1 MDKLTEAKENGI
13 KAAASARTLQD
24 LDAVRV
30 NFLGKKGIFAEFMKE
45 LASLSKEER
54 PARGAVINAVK
65 QEVVAAFEAKR
76 AEIEEHELNEKLR
89 AETVDITLPGRHRE
103 IGNIHPVSRTIE
115 RIEDL
120 FGAMGFKTVGGPEI
134 EDDYHNF
141 DALNLPPHHPARAS
155 HDTFMLDNGLLLRS
169 QTSSVQIR
177 VMEKVKPPI
186 RIIAPGRV
194 YRNDYDMT
202 HTPMFHQV
210 EGLLVEEH
218 TSFAELKGTLYEF
231 LRNFFE
237 EELEVR
243 FRPSYFPF
251 TEPSAEVDV
260 KRKGGKWLEVLGCGM
275 VHPNVLKNVGIDTEK
290 YRGFAFGMGVERLT
304 MLRYGVNDLRAFFEN
319 DLRFLKQFA

>member
-1 MDKLTEAKENGI
+1 MDKLEEAKNNGV
-13 KAAASARTLQD
+13 AAASNAHNLQE

-30 NFLGKKGIFAEFMKE
+30 NFLGKKGEFAAFMRE
-45 LASLSKEER
+45 LGKLSAEER
-54 PARGAVINAVK
+54 PQRGAIIN
-65 QEVVAAFEAKR
+65 EAKQ
-76 AEIEEHELNEKLR
+76 AVIAAIEARREAIESALMAEKLKS
-89 AETVDITLPGRHRE
+89 ETVDITLPGRRQAS
-103 IGNIHPVSRTIE
+103 GNIHPVSRTIE
-115 RIEDL
+115 RIKEI
-120 FGAMGFKTVGGPEI
+120 FGSMGFSVVGGPEI

-141 DALNLPPHHPARAS
+141 DALNLPPNHPARAS
-155 HDTFMLDNGLLLRS
+155 HDTFMVENGLLLRS
-169 QTSSVQIR
+169 QTSSVQVR
-177 VMEKVKPPI
+177 TMEKQQPPI

-218 TSFAELKGTLYEF
+218 TSFAELKGVLNEF
-231 LRNFFE
+231 LLKFFE

-251 TEPSAEVDV
+251 TEPSAEVDLR
-260 KRKGGKWLEVLGCGM
+260 RKGGKWLEVLGCGM
-275 VHPNVLKNVGIDTEK
+275 VHPNVLKNVGIDTDR
-290 YRGFAFGMGVERLT
+290 YVGYAFGMGVERLT